1 MGSVAASRID
11 SRQFSLRLILSP
23 TTCRAEKALILQ
35 RTCMNPMITP
45 VSTRSGSTRSGG
57 ALLNR
62 ITQIS
67 EEGAKIIDQQL

>member
-1 MGSVAASRID
+1 VGSVAASRID

-45 VSTRSGSTRSGG
+45 VSTRSGG
-57 ALLNR
+57 AFLNR